1 MPKLSDRTPGK
12 RFIGLFVGRSGSGK
26 TVAEASFP
34 GDKHFMD
41 FDGRIG
47 GLEGVDWIDRDKITY
62 DYYPPRD
69 RELISKVNKKLDAW
83 LVASSV
89 GQHVPETLITDSIT
103 SETYAFLCQAIPLT
117 HHNGQGR
124 SIGPLA
130 MPGPADYGFEAQNT
144 YDYMSF
150 LRSLPINNIIVSA
163 HYVDRYGKADPSNPY
178 SENIVI
184 GKKLSVRDKI
194 GENIQIYF
202 DHIFE
207 LEREVIN
214 DREKFFVTFRGDLAR
229 TSYSWLPEGRHEIT
243 GKNFYEFMNSFRKE
257 GENEDKSRS

>member
-1 MPKLSDRTPGK
+1 
-12 RFIGLFVGRSGSGK
+12 VGRSGSGK

-47 GLEGVDWIDRDKITY
+47 GLDGVDWIDRDKITY

-69 RELISKVNKKLDAW
+69 KQLIGNINKKLDAW

-89 GQHVPETLITDSIT
+89 GQHIPETLVTDSIT
-103 SETYAFLCQAIPLT
+103 SETYAYLCQSIPLT
-117 HHNGQGR
+117 HNGQSGKWL
-124 SIGPLA
+124 GPVA
-130 MPGPADYGFEAQNT
+130 MAGPADYGLEAQAT

-163 HYVDRYGKADPSNPY
+163 HYVDRYGKADQSNPY

-202 DHIFE
+202 DHIMEF
-207 LEREVIN
+207 EREVVN
-214 DREKFFVTFRGDLAR
+214 DEERFYVTFRGDLAR
-229 TSYSWLPEGRHEIT
+229 TSFSWLPAGKHDIT
-243 GKNFYEFMNSFRKE
+243 GKNFYEFMISFK
-257 GENEDKSRS
+257 K